1 MDNTCT
7 FDHIFQLDMLLY
19 DLRADCYA
27 LHLLVQDDEPDDAS
41 AWSHLLADRV
51 EHLEQTYRALF
62 ALEQAM
68 ENKPAPA
75 SLTPAAASDT
85 PSA

>member
-1 MDNTCT
+1 MDTTCT

-27 LHLLVQDDEPDDAS
+27 LHLLVQDNEPDDTS

-62 ALEQAM
+62 ALEEAM
-68 ENKPAPA
+68 ENEPAPA
-75 SLTPAAASDT
+75 PLTPAAASDT